1 MKYTENMQ
9 NEVELALEKDF
20 YGESTGYAG
29 LEFLNRK
36 DGFRSF
42 GDGLLAVI
50 SEKYSDVNIDNV
62 IAKIKENAKSNGV
75 PLKNIACANTF
86 TYWFKNDKRPKKGET
101 SRHSMFALAFAMNFS
116 VAETKY
122 LFENVYLDRAFDYR
136 KEEEL
141 IFYFCLRTG
150 KTWAEAEDLIEK
162 AKKLTK
168 QYEDKT
174 ILTLEIQGELKAIN
188 DEEALLSYITT
199 HGHNFEKNNVK
210 AKEVFAE
217 LLSRAK
223 KVALIEVKKMDKE
236 LFKGKWNLEE
246 EISNNFLFE
255 IITDQK
261 ASSKSGTKT
270 IFNNVD
276 LPQEITSRFPEAGT
290 FSKTNMTYEEIRKAI
305 ILLHF
310 YNYCI
315 RNWNETDYDEFV
327 EGMNTI
333 LNDCC
338 LAELYPGSPFDW
350 LFLYSMICGDYPL
363 DVFRG
368 VISEALDSYLG
379 EE

>member
-1 MKYTENMQ
+1 MKYTENIQ
-9 NEVELALEKDF
+9 NEVMLALDKDLD
-20 YGESTGYAG
+20 GDNVGDAG

-50 SEKYSDVNIDNV
+50 SGKYSDVNKDNV
-62 IAKIKENAKSNGV
+62 IANIKEYAKSNGV
-75 PLKNIACANTF
+75 PLKDIASENTF
-86 TYWFKNDKRPKKGET
+86 TNWFKTDKRPKKGEK
-101 SRHSMFALAFAMNFS
+101 SRLSMFALAFAMNFS
-116 VAETKY
+116 IAETKY

-141 IFYFCLRTG
+141 IFYFCLNNG
-150 KTWAEAEDLIEK
+150 KTWAEAQDLIEK
-162 AKKLTK
+162 ANNLTR

-174 ILTLEIQGELKAIN
+174 ILTLEIQSELKAIN
-188 DEEALLSYITT
+188 DEAALLSYIAN
-199 HGHNFEKNNVK
+199 HGQNFAKNNVK
-210 AKEVFAE
+210 AKKVFAE
-217 LLSRAK
+217 LLRHAK
-223 KVALIEVKKMDKE
+223 TVALSEVIKMHKE
-236 LFKGKWNLEE
+236 VPNGKWNPEK
-246 EISNNFLFE
+246 EISNNYLFE

-261 ASSKSGTKT
+261 ASSKAGTKT
-270 IFNNVD
+270 IFNNAD

-290 FSKTNMTYEEIRKAI
+290 FSKTDMTYEEIRKAI

-315 RNWNETDYDEFV
+315 DNWNETDFDEFV
-327 EGMNTI
+327 EEMNNI

-338 LAELYPGSPFDW
+338 LAELYPGNPFDW
-350 LFLYSMICGDYPL
+350 LFLYSMTYEDYPL

-368 VISEALDSYLG
+368 VIDEALNSGLQ

>member
-9 NEVELALEKDF
+9 NEVKLALDKDLD
-20 YGESTGYAG
+20 GDNVGDAG

-50 SEKYSDVNIDNV
+50 SGKYSDMNIDNV
-62 IAKIKENAKSNGV
+62 VANIKKYAESNGV
-75 PLKNIACANTF
+75 PLKKIASPNTF
-86 TYWFKNDKRPKKGET
+86 TNWFKKDKRPKKGET
-101 SRHSMFALAFAMNFS
+101 SRRQMFALAFAMNFS
-116 VAETKY
+116 VTETKY

-136 KEEEL
+136 KEEEM

-150 KTWAEAEDLIEK
+150 KTWAEAEALIEK
-162 AKKLTK
+162 ANNLTR
-168 QYEDKT
+168 QCDDKT
-174 ILTLEIQGELKAIN
+174 ILTLEMQSELKAIN
-188 DEEALLSYITT
+188 DEEALLSYIAA
-199 HGHNFEKNNVK
+199 HGNNFAKNNVK
-210 AKEVFAE
+210 AKKVFAE
-217 LLSRAK
+217 LLSHAK
-223 KVALIEVKKMDKE
+223 TVALSEVIKMHKE
-236 LFKGKWNLEE
+236 VPNGKWNPEK
-246 EISNNFLFE
+246 EISNNYLFE

-261 ASSKSGTKT
+261 ASSKAGTKT

-290 FSKTNMTYEEIRKAI
+290 FSKTDMTYEEIRKAI

-315 RNWNETDYDEFV
+315 DNWNETDFDDFV
-327 EGMNTI
+327 EEMNNI

-338 LAELYPGSPFDW
+338 LAELYPGNPFDW
-350 LFLYSMICGDYPL
+350 LFLYSMTYEDYPL

-368 VISEALDSYLG
+368 VIAEALHSCPV

>member
-1 MKYTENMQ
+1 MKYTENMR
-9 NEVELALEKDF
+9 NEIMIALEKDLD
-20 YGESTGYAG
+20 GDNMGDAG
-29 LEFLNRK
+29 LEFLNSK
-36 DGFRSF
+36 DGLRSF
-42 GDGLLAVI
+42 GDGLLAII
-50 SEKYSDVNIDNV
+50 SSKYSDVNINNV
-62 IAKIKENAKSNGV
+62 IARIKDYAKSNGI
-75 PLKNIACANTF
+75 PLKEIAAENTLAN
-86 TYWFKNDKRPKKGET
+86 WFKNDKRPKKGDT
-101 SRHSMFALAFAMNFS
+101 SRGSMFALAFAMNFN

-136 KEEEL
+136 KEKEL
-141 IFYFCLRTG
+141 IYYFCLKAG
-150 KTWAEAEDLIEK
+150 KTWTEAEDLIEK
-162 AKKLTK
+162 AKNLTK

-174 ILTLEIQGELKAIN
+174 ILTLEIQSELKAIN
-188 DEEALLSYITT
+188 DEEALLSYIAT

-210 AKEVFAE
+210 AKKVFAE

-223 KVALIEVKKMDKE
+223 TTALIEVRKMDKE
-236 LFKGKWNLEE
+236 LPKGKWNLGD
-246 EISNNFLFE
+246 EISNNTLFE

-261 ASSKSGTKT
+261 ASSKAGTKT

-276 LPQEITSRFPEAGT
+276 LPQEITNRFPEAGT

-315 RNWNETDYDEFV
+315 DNWNETDFDEFV
-327 EGMNTI
+327 EEMNNI

-338 LAELYPGSPFDW
+338 LAELYPGNPFDW
-350 LFLYSMICGDYPL
+350 LFLYSMTYEDYPL

-368 VISEALDSYLG
+368 VIAEALHSCPV

>member
-9 NEVELALEKDF
+9 NEVILALDKDLD
-20 YGESTGYAG
+20 GDNVGDAG

-50 SEKYSDVNIDNV
+50 SGKYPDVNINNV
-62 IAKIKENAKSNGV
+62 IAKIKDYAKSNGV
-75 PLKNIACANTF
+75 PLKEIAAENTLAN
-86 TYWFKNDKRPKKGET
+86 WFKNDKRPKKGDT
-101 SRHSMFALAFAMNFS
+101 SRGSMFALAFAMNFN

-136 KEEEL
+136 KEKEL
-141 IFYFCLRTG
+141 IYYFCLRSS
-150 KTWAEAEDLIEK
+150 KTWVEAKDLIEK
-162 AKKLTK
+162 AKNLTK
-168 QYEDKT
+168 QHEDKT
-174 ILTLEIQGELKAIN
+174 ILTSEIQDELKAIN
-188 DEEALLSYITT
+188 DEAALLSYIAT

-210 AKEVFAE
+210 AKKVFAE
-217 LLSRAK
+217 LLSLAK
-223 KVALIEVKKMDKE
+223 RVALTEVKKMHKD
-236 LFKGKWNLEE
+236 LTKGKWNPEE

-261 ASSKSGTKT
+261 ASSESGTKT
-270 IFNNVD
+270 IFKNAD
-276 LPQEITSRFPEAGT
+276 LPQEITNRFPEAGT
-290 FSKTNMTYEEIRKAI
+290 FSKTDMTYEEIRKTI

-315 RNWNETDYDEFV
+315 NNWNETDYDEFV
-327 EGMNTI
+327 VEMNNI

-338 LAELYPGSPFDW
+338 LAELYPGNPFDW
-350 LFLYSMICGDYPL
+350 LFLYSMTYEDYPL

-368 VISEALDSYLG
+368 VIAEALHSYPH

>member
-9 NEVELALEKDF
+9 NEVILALDKDLD
-20 YGESTGYAG
+20 GDNVGDAG

-50 SEKYSDVNIDNV
+50 SGKYPDVNINNV
-62 IAKIKENAKSNGV
+62 IANIKDYAKSNGV
-75 PLKNIACANTF
+75 PLKEIAAENTL
-86 TYWFKNDKRPKKGET
+86 TNWFKKDKRPKKGEA
-101 SRHSMFALAFAMNFS
+101 SRRSMFALAFAMSFS
-116 VAETKY
+116 LAETKY

-141 IFYFCLRTG
+141 IFYFCLRNG
-150 KTWAEAEDLIEK
+150 KTWTEAKALIEK
-162 AKKLTK
+162 ANNLTK
-168 QYEDKT
+168 QYDDKT

-188 DEEALLSYITT
+188 DEESLLSYIAT
-199 HGHNFEKNNVK
+199 HGHNFAKNNVN
-210 AKEVFAE
+210 AKKVFAE
-217 LLSRAK
+217 LLSLAK
-223 KVALIEVKKMDKE
+223 RVALTEVKKMHKD
-236 LFKGKWNLEE
+236 LTKGKWNPEE

-261 ASSKSGTKT
+261 ASSESGTKT
-270 IFNNVD
+270 IFKNAD
-276 LPQEITSRFPEAGT
+276 LPQEITNRFPEAGT
-290 FSKTNMTYEEIRKAI
+290 FSKTDMTYEEIRKTI

-315 RNWNETDYDEFV
+315 NNWNETDYDEFV
-327 EGMNTI
+327 VEMNNI

-338 LAELYPGSPFDW
+338 LAELYPGNPFDW
-350 LFLYSMICGDYPL
+350 LFLYSMTYEDYPL

-368 VISEALDSYLG
+368 VIAEALHSCPH

>member
-9 NEVELALEKDF
+9 NEVKLALDKDLD
-20 YGESTGYAG
+20 GDNVGDAG

-50 SEKYSDVNIDNV
+50 SGKYSDMNIDNV
-62 IAKIKENAKSNGV
+62 VANIKKYAESNGV
-75 PLKNIACANTF
+75 PLKKIASPNTF
-86 TYWFKNDKRPKKGET
+86 TNWFKKDIRPKKGET

-141 IFYFCLRTG
+141 IFYFCLRSG
-150 KTWAEAEDLIEK
+150 KTWAEAENLIEK
-162 AKKLTK
+162 AKNLTR

-174 ILTLEIQGELKAIN
+174 ILTLEMQGELEAIN
-188 DEEALLSYITT
+188 DEATLLSYIAT
-199 HGHNFEKNNVK
+199 HGHNFAKNNVK
-210 AKEVFAE
+210 AKKVFAE
-217 LLSRAK
+217 LLSHAK

-236 LFKGKWNLEE
+236 LPKGKWNPGE

-261 ASSKSGTKT
+261 ASSKAGTKT
-270 IFNNVD
+270 IFNNAY
-276 LPQEITSRFPEAGT
+276 LPQEITNRFPEAGT

-315 RNWNETDYDEFV
+315 NNWNETDFEEFV
-327 EGMNTI
+327 EDMNNI

-338 LAELYPGSPFDW
+338 LAELYPGNPFDW
-350 LFLYSMICGDYPL
+350 LFLYSMKYEDYPL

-368 VISEALDSYLG
+368 VIAEALHSCLH

>member
-9 NEVELALEKDF
+9 NEIMIALEKDLD
-20 YGESTGYAG
+20 GDNMGDAG
-29 LEFLNRK
+29 LEFLNSK
-36 DGFRSF
+36 DGLRSF

-50 SEKYSDVNIDNV
+50 SSKYSDVNINNV
-62 IAKIKENAKSNGV
+62 IAKIKDYAKSNGI
-75 PLKNIACANTF
+75 PLKEIAAENTLAN
-86 TYWFKNDKRPKKGET
+86 WFKNDKRPKKGDT
-101 SRHSMFALAFAMNFS
+101 SRGSMFALAFAMNFN

-136 KEEEL
+136 KEKEL
-141 IFYFCLRTG
+141 IYYFCLRSG
-150 KTWAEAEDLIEK
+150 KTWAETENLIEK
-162 AKKLTK
+162 AKNLTR

-174 ILTLEIQGELKAIN
+174 ILTLEMQGELDTIN
-188 DEEALLSYITT
+188 DDAALLSYIAT
-199 HGHNFEKNNVK
+199 HGHNFAKNNVK
-210 AKEVFAE
+210 AKKVFAE
-217 LLSRAK
+217 LLSHAK

-236 LFKGKWNLEE
+236 LPKGKWNPGE

-261 ASSKSGTKT
+261 ASSKAGTKT
-270 IFNNVD
+270 IFNNAA

-315 RNWNETDYDEFV
+315 DNWNETDFDEFV
-327 EGMNTI
+327 EEMNNI

-338 LAELYPGSPFDW
+338 LAELYPGNPFDW
-350 LFLYSMICGDYPL
+350 LFLYSMTYEDYPL

-368 VISEALDSYLG
+368 VIAEALHSCPH

>member
-9 NEVELALEKDF
+9 NEVKLALDKDLD
-20 YGESTGYAG
+20 GDNVGDAG

-50 SEKYSDVNIDNV
+50 SGKYSDMNIDNV
-62 IAKIKENAKSNGV
+62 IANIKKYAESNGV
-75 PLKNIACANTF
+75 PLKKIASPNTF
-86 TYWFKNDKRPKKGET
+86 TNWFKKDIRPKKGET

-141 IFYFCLRTG
+141 IFYFCLRSG
-150 KTWAEAEDLIEK
+150 KTWAEAENLIEK
-162 AKKLTK
+162 AKNLTR

-174 ILTLEIQGELKAIN
+174 ILTLEMQGELEAIN
-188 DEEALLSYITT
+188 DEATLLLYIAT
-199 HGHNFEKNNVK
+199 HGHNFAKNNVK
-210 AKEVFAE
+210 AKKVFAE
-217 LLSRAK
+217 LLSHAK
-223 KVALIEVKKMDKE
+223 TVALSEVIKMHKE
-236 LFKGKWNLEE
+236 VPNGKWNPEK
-246 EISNNFLFE
+246 EISNNYLFE

-261 ASSKSGTKT
+261 ASSKAGTKT

-290 FSKTNMTYEEIRKAI
+290 FSKTDMTYEEIRKAI

-315 RNWNETDYDEFV
+315 DNWNETDFDDFV
-327 EGMNTI
+327 EEMNNI

-338 LAELYPGSPFDW
+338 LAELYPGNPFDW
-350 LFLYSMICGDYPL
+350 LFLYSMTYEDYPL
-363 DVFRG
+363 DAFRG
-368 VISEALDSYLG
+368 VIAEALHSCPV

>member
-1 MKYTENMQ
+1 MKYTESMQ
-9 NEVELALEKDF
+9 NEIMIALEKDLD
-20 YGESTGYAG
+20 GDNMGDAG
-29 LEFLNRK
+29 LEFLNSK
-36 DGFRSF
+36 DGLRSF
-42 GDGLLAVI
+42 GDGLLTVI
-50 SEKYSDVNIDNV
+50 SSKYSDVNINNV
-62 IAKIKENAKSNGV
+62 IAKIKDYAKSNGI
-75 PLKNIACANTF
+75 PLKEIAAENTLAN
-86 TYWFKNDKRPKKGET
+86 WFKNDKRPKKGDM
-101 SRHSMFALAFAMNFS
+101 SRGSMFALAFAMNFN

-136 KEEEL
+136 KEKEL
-141 IFYFCLRTG
+141 IYYFCLKAG
-150 KTWAEAEDLIEK
+150 KTWVEAKDLIEK
-162 AKKLTK
+162 AKNLTK

-188 DEEALLSYITT
+188 DEEALLSYIAT

-210 AKEVFAE
+210 AKKVFAE

-223 KVALIEVKKMDKE
+223 TVALIEVKKMDKG
-236 LFKGKWNLEE
+236 LPKGKWNPGE

-261 ASSKSGTKT
+261 ASSKAGTKT
-270 IFNNVD
+270 IFNNAA

-290 FSKTNMTYEEIRKAI
+290 FSKTDMTYEEIRKAI

-315 RNWNETDYDEFV
+315 DNWNETDFDEFV
-327 EGMNTI
+327 EEMNNI

-338 LAELYPGSPFDW
+338 LSELYPGNPFDW
-350 LFLYSMICGDYPL
+350 LFLYSMTYEDYPL

-368 VISEALDSYLG
+368 VIAEALYSCPH